1 MIASL
6 ALGAVVGLVSVL
18 SARRLGGERWMY
30 AAALPLLPLIY
41 VVFAMVGDDGSVGAK
56 ELLAGVPWILGAVG
70 AFLISPPRAILL
82 VGVLWILHGAYDL
95 AHDQF
100 FSNAGVPGWYPLACA
115 GTDWIIGGYLVV
127 VALRVTQGIGR
138 TSVAEAPQR

>member
-6 ALGAVVGLVSVL
+6 ALGVVVGLISVV

-30 AAALPLLPLIY
+30 AATLPLLPLIY
-41 VVFAMVGDDGSVGAK
+41 VAFAMVGADGTVGAK
-56 ELLAGVPWILGAVG
+56 ELLAGVPWILGAGV

-82 VGVLWILHGAYDL
+82 VGALWILHGAYDL

-100 FSNAGVPGWYPLACA
+100 FTNSGVPGWYPVACA

-127 VALRVTQGIGR
+127 VAWRVTQGIGH
-138 TSVAEAPQR
+138 TPVADAPRR